1 MSFLFHRKTKKA
13 MQYIWMALSVIII
26 LSMVITYTG
35 LSRISSTQT
44 QQDTQTQDTEQATA
58 PSSAPTTASSTAQPV
73 QKLPFRVTPN

>member
-1 MSFLFHRKTKKA
+1 

-44 QQDTQTQDTEQATA
+44 QQDTQIQEQPPTT
-58 PSSAPTTASSTAQPV
+58 PSSTPTTASSTAQPV
-73 QKLPFRVTPN
+73 QKLPFKVTPN